1 MAVDGAL
8 VANVQAGMSG
18 ADGAVAAFEGR
29 IGHHFQ
35 DRGLL
40 NTALTHSS
48 AVAAGICSARG
59 TYERLEFLGDRVLGL
74 IVAEMLLATF
84 PDAAEGELSPRLAR
98 LVRKE
103 TCAEVAAELGLGDA
117 LIAGG
122 GREQRRSL
130 QTRNVLGDACEAVIA
145 AIFLDGGM
153 EAARR
158 FISTHWRERMLSL
171 RGPRQDAK
179 TALQEWAQRLGKG
192 TPSYALVDRRGPD
205 HASTFAVSVSVAK
218 IDPAVGEGRSRREAE
233 QAAATAVLLREGVW
247 KVEA

>member
-1 MAVDGAL
+1 MTGDEAAL
-8 VANVQAGMSG
+8 
-18 ADGAVAAFEGR
+18 AAFEQR

-35 DRGLL
+35 NRILL
-40 NTALTHSS
+40 RIALTHSS
-48 AVAAGICSARG
+48 AVAAGICSARE

-74 IVAEMLLATF
+74 IVAEMLLEAF

-103 TCAEVAAELGLGDA
+103 TCAEVAAELGLGEV

-122 GREQRRSL
+122 GKEQRRAL
-130 QTRNVLGDACEAVIA
+130 QTRNVLGDACEAIIA
-145 AIFLDGGM
+145 AIFLDGDL

-158 FISTHWRERMLSL
+158 FVSAHWRDRMLDL

-192 TPSYALVDRRGPD
+192 TPTYALVDRRGPD
-205 HASTFAVSVSVAK
+205 HASTFAVSVNVAK
-218 IDPAVGEGRSRREAE
+218 TDTAIGEGRSRREAE
-233 QAAATAVLLREGVW
+233 QAAAAAVLMREGVW
-247 KVEA
+247 KADA

>member
-1 MAVDGAL
+1 MTG
-8 VANVQAGMSG
+8 NP
-18 ADGAVAAFEGR
+18 AVAAFERR
-29 IGHHFQ
+29 IGHRFK

-40 NTALTHSS
+40 TTALTHSS

-74 IVAEMLLATF
+74 IVAEMLLQAF

-103 TCAEVAAELGLGDA
+103 TCAEVAAEIGLGDA

-122 GREQRRSL
+122 GSEQRRAL

-153 EAARR
+153 DAAQS
-158 FISTHWRERMLSL
+158 FITKHWRERMMNL
-171 RGPRQDAK
+171 RGPKQDAK
-179 TALQEWAQRLGKG
+179 TALQEWAQREGKG
-192 TPSYALVDRRGPD
+192 TPTYALIERRGPD
-205 HASTFAVSVSVAK
+205 HASTFAVRVKVA
-218 IDPAVGEGRSRREAE
+218 ATEQGVGEGRSRREAE

-247 KVEA
+247 KDEA

>member
-1 MAVDGAL
+1 MSNDGTAL
-8 VANVQAGMSG
+8 
-18 ADGAVAAFEGR
+18 AALEAR
-29 IGHHFQ
+29 VGHQFR
-35 DRGLL
+35 DKGLL
-40 NTALTHSS
+40 STALTHSS
-48 AVAAGICSARG
+48 AVAAGICNARG

-84 PDAAEGELSPRLAR
+84 MDAAEGELSPRLAR

-103 TCAEVAAELGLGDA
+103 TCAEVATELGLGEA

-122 GREQRRSL
+122 GKEQRRAL

-158 FISTHWRERMLSL
+158 FVSAHWRDRMLNL

-192 TPSYALVDRRGPD
+192 TPNYALVDRRGPD
-205 HASTFAVSVSVAK
+205 HASTFAVSVNVAK
-218 IDPAVGEGRSRREAE
+218 TDPGVGEGRSRREAE
-233 QAAATAVLLREGVW
+233 QAAAMEVLVREGVW
-247 KVEA
+247 KAEA

>member
-1 MAVDGAL
+1 
-8 VANVQAGMSG
+8 MS
-18 ADGAVAAFEGR
+18 ADRAAFAAVEAR
-29 IGHHFQ
+29 IGHHFK
-35 DRGLL
+35 DRALL
-40 NTALTHSS
+40 TTALTHSS
-48 AVAAGICSARG
+48 AVAAGICNARG

-74 IVAEMLLATF
+74 VVAEMLLATY
-84 PDAAEGELSPRLAR
+84 PEAAEGELSPRLAR

-122 GREQRRSL
+122 GKEQRRSL

-153 EAARR
+153 EAASR
-158 FISTHWRERMLSL
+158 FVSEHWRERMLSL

-192 TPSYALVDRRGPD
+192 TPTYALVDRRGPD
-205 HASTFAVSVSVAK
+205 HASTFAVSVNVAK
-218 IDPAVGEGRSRREAE
+218 TEQAVGEGRSRREAE
-233 QAAATAVLLREGVW
+233 QAAAATVLVREGVW
-247 KVEA
+247 KAEA